1 MKVYYLHLD
10 WKKNEWEVETEEDR
24 KEGRVKGRVEQRPSV
39 RKER

>member
-10 WKKNEWEVETEEDR
+10 WKKNAWEVETEEDR
-24 KEGRVKGRVEQRPSV
+24 KERRVKGRVERRPSV